1 MLVVD
6 PVLVALLEEL
16 DVDDTELLPPVVLD
30 VDDPLLLLEA
40 LEFELVDALLL
51 AVLVLPEPIF

>member
-1 MLVVD
+1 VD

-51 AVLVLPEPIF
+51 AVLALPEPIF